1 MSARELRVLLMSPLP
16 GIDPWTGDVVY
27 TEALLR
33 QPPPGVT
40 YVRYDDALR
49 SGELHEHGR
58 RRALEDGGSTR
69 DRTLAW
75 ARVGRE
81 HAVNDVRRTGVL
93 FREPFR
99 LLEGRD
105 RSEEYTS
112 EL

>member
-1 MSARELRVLLMSPLP
+1 MSPLP

-58 RRALEDGGSTR
+58 RRALE
-69 DRTLAW
+69 
-75 ARVGRE
+75 VGRLVTE
-81 HAVNDVRRTGVL
+81 
-93 FREPFR
+93 
-99 LLEGRD
+99 
-105 RSEEYTS
+105 RSLGPRWFVS
-112 EL
+112 MR